1 MESGQGPVSH
11 TICTQHAQQDGQSNS
26 FDIGRLLPRCALICT
41 LKALKTGKPLQMMGN
56 GNTENWA
63 KRQYAEGK
71 RKDEVREFRRGRLC
85 GVTLTYGEHKKE
97 LCQRRRSYVEFY
109 RIKNF

>member
-1 MESGQGPVSH
+1 
-11 TICTQHAQQDGQSNS
+11 
-26 FDIGRLLPRCALICT
+26 
-41 LKALKTGKPLQMMGN
+41 MGN

-71 RKDEVREFRRGRLC
+71 RKDEVREFKRGRLY

-97 LCQRRRSYVEFY
+97 LCQEGGHML
-109 RIKNF
+109 NFIG